1 MLNAKLAETLPPLV
15 HDRLCQQYP
24 EGGRNIDDV
33 IRFLLKTY
41 GRTAIIEEQLRRYHT
56 SLGSLN
62 SFVIGGYAMNP
73 CNCKEIVTT
82 SDEHLVGLRN
92 IATLKNICTIYLGE
106 TTTKLWFQEYLY
118 THGFAGWLASNILT
132 LTQINQ
138 FAAMPINTGEGKVKW
153 IIEQIEV
160 LKLKADKM
168 VSSGVTESMH
178 DALETRATE
187 Y

>member
-1 MLNAKLAETLPPLV
+1 M
-15 HDRLCQQYP
+15 
-24 EGGRNIDDV
+24 
-33 IRFLLKTY
+33 
-41 GRTAIIEEQLRRYHT
+41 
-56 SLGSLN
+56 
-62 SFVIGGYAMNP
+62 
-73 CNCKEIVTT
+73 
-82 SDEHLVGLRN
+82 
-92 IATLKNICTIYLGE
+92 
-106 TTTKLWFQEYLY
+106 
-118 THGFAGWLASNILT
+118 ASNILT

-168 VSSGVTESMH
+168 VSSGVTKSMH